1 MYRIQKAVIKAK
13 KHGAG
18 ANPIQR
24 NYAPST
30 ESPLEKLEYTTTQ
43 VVPCHPDQLEKNRI
57 VAGFSNNDHSQ
68 LFRTLRT
75 QVLQK
80 MRANN
85 WKSLA
90 ITSASPGEGK
100 SVVASNLAVAIARE
114 VNQTVLL
121 ADVDLTN
128 PGLIDCFGI
137 QPDKGLAD
145 YLKGE
150 ATLEEI
156 IINPGLERL
165 VILPGSGSLINSSE
179 IISSPKM
186 VSLFQETKSRY
197 KSRFVI
203 YDMPPILP
211 TDDVLSSVGHTD
223 AVLLV
228 VEDGRNSQK
237 DLERAVRQLKGTAF
251 MGYVLNK
258 FHKGSWLI

>member
-13 KHGAG
+13 KQGAG
-18 ANPIQR
+18 PSPVQR
-24 NYAPST
+24 SQASPSD
-30 ESPLEKLEYTTTQ
+30 SPLEKLEYTTTQ
-43 VVPCHPDQLEKNRI
+43 VVDCHPDELAKNRI
-57 VAGFSNNDHSQ
+57 VAGFTNNAHSQ

-100 SVVASNLAVAIARE
+100 SIVASNLAVAIARE
-114 VNQTVLL
+114 VNQTVMLVDL
-121 ADVDLTN
+121 DLTN
-128 PGLIDCFGI
+128 PGLIECFGI
-137 QPDKGLAD
+137 KPQKGLSD
-145 YLKGE
+145 YLKGN

-165 VILPGSGSLINSSE
+165 VILPGSSSLINSSE
-179 IISSPKM
+179 IVSSPKM

-211 TDDVLSSVGHTD
+211 TDDVLSAVGYTD
-223 AVLLV
+223 AVLMV

-251 MGYVLNK
+251 MGYILNK